1 MSECSSHVM
10 PRWSLCLTFG
20 NSFFWEDTLELELDG
35 GQLQRNVINLRR
47 VVGDDRTLVT
57 FN

>member
-1 MSECSSHVM
+1 MLL
-10 PRWSLCLTFG
+10 PRDAALVLVLDLRKQL
-20 NSFFWEDTLELELDG
+20 FWEDALELELDG